1 MQRLKNNDFVDLYIG
16 QDYAEIKGLTGADK
30 ILVSVPGHLIEDCK
44 ILSERCLS
52 FYRDSGRTEFSLLHD
67 LRLYRVTVTL
77 DLFGAEN
84 FVIRQTPDGV
94 RNLKDIPLS
103 TKLRTSI
110 DQKNATG
117 LVLIA
122 GAMGSG
128 KTTTAA
134 AILKRRIEVTA
145 DLGVSIEDPAETLLK
160 GRHGEGRCMQLEVSG
175 NETYASATKKAFRM
189 GASSFLLGEIRD
201 GVTAH
206 EVLKASLSMFVVST
220 IHAASIQEAIER
232 YVMFCE
238 ELNPGAKANVAS
250 TLYIVAHQ
258 VMTTIVR
265 DEKVFSRNVEIT
277 GFDLRNSESADTIK
291 AKISAGNYSALRDD
305 LRSNMNKF

>member
-1 MQRLKNNDFVDLYIG
+1 MQLLKDNDFIDLYVG
-16 QDYAEIKGLTGADK
+16 EDYAEIKGLTGADK
-30 ILVSVPGHLIEDCK
+30 IIVPVPHDLIEDCK
-44 ILSERCLS
+44 TLTQECMT
-52 FYRDSGRTEFSLLHD
+52 FYRHTGRTEFSLLHD
-67 LRLYRVTVTL
+67 MRLYRVTVTA
-77 DLFGAEN
+77 DLFGGVN

-94 RNLKDIPLS
+94 RNLKDIQLS
-103 TKLRTSI
+103 TKLRASI
-110 DQKNATG
+110 DHKNATG

-134 AILKRRIEVTA
+134 AILKRRIEVTG

-175 NETYASATKKAFRM
+175 NETYSSATKKAFRM

-258 VMTTIVR
+258 VMTTVIR
-265 DEKVFSRNVEIT
+265 NEKIISRNVDIT
-277 GFDLRNSESADTIK
+277 GFNLRHSESSDTIK
-291 AKISAGNYSALRDD
+291 AKISAGNYSALSDD

>member
-1 MQRLKNNDFVDLYIG
+1 MQLLKDNDFIDLYVG
-16 QDYAEIKGLTGADK
+16 EDYAEIKGLTGADK
-30 ILVSVPGHLIEDCK
+30 IIVPVPHDLIEDCK
-44 ILSERCLS
+44 TLTEECMS
-52 FYRDSGRTEFSLLHD
+52 FYRDTGRTEFSLLHD
-67 LRLYRVTVTL
+67 MRLYRVTVTA
-77 DLFGAEN
+77 DLFGGVN

-94 RNLKDIPLS
+94 RNLKDIQLS
-103 TKLRTSI
+103 TKLRASI
-110 DQKNATG
+110 DHKNATG

-134 AILKRRIEVTA
+134 AILKRRIEVTG

-175 NETYASATKKAFRM
+175 NETYSSATKKAFRM

-258 VMTTIVR
+258 VMTTVIR
-265 DEKVFSRNVEIT
+265 NEKIISRNVGIT
-277 GFDLRNSESADTIK
+277 GFNLRHSESSDTIK
-291 AKISAGNYSALRDD
+291 AKISAGNYSALSDD

>member
-1 MQRLKNNDFVDLYIG
+1 MHRLKDNDFIDLYVG
-16 QDYAEIKGLTGADK
+16 EDYSEIKGLTGAEK
-30 ILVSVPGHLIEDCK
+30 ILISVPEYLKEDCK
-44 ILSERCLS
+44 ILTDKCLAYYS
-52 FYRDSGRTEFSLLHD
+52 DSGRTEFSLLHD
-67 LRLYRVTVTL
+67 IRLYRVTVTS
-77 DLFGAEN
+77 DLFGGVN

-94 RNLKDIPLS
+94 RNLKDIQLS

-110 DQKNATG
+110 DQRNATG

-134 AILKRRIEVTA
+134 AILKRRIEVTG

-201 GVTAH
+201 GETAH

-220 IHAASIQEAIER
+220 IHASSIQEAIER

-238 ELNPGAKANVAS
+238 ELNPGAKANVAN

-258 VMTTIVR
+258 VMTTIFR
-265 DEKVFSRNVEIT
+265 DDKVLSRNVDIT
-277 GFDLRNSESADTIK
+277 GFDLRNSESSETIK
-291 AKISAGNYSALRDD
+291 AKISAGSYSALSDD
-305 LRSNMNKF
+305 LRSKINKF